1 MISFHIRGSHGEVWV
16 HGGWSSG
23 ELWKFGTWMN
33 NHWMNCRDFVK
44 PYTALSRCSIADSRH
59 SLQSFWMPL
68 WPGENGQNGIQ
79 NDCNEWLLS
88 CDFTPVKMLAGL
100 TKSPS
105 SSKFIQVPDCP
116 ELILGSAIADSVD
129 PLHIC
134 VDMSISTCRDD
145 LSFPFCILFVLFA
158 FCTVFRCI
166 FPIFVRICAFFPR
179 EV

>member
-23 ELWKFGTWMN
+23 ELWKFNVAN
-33 NHWMNCRDFVK
+33 NHW
-44 PYTALSRCSIADSRH
+44 
-59 SLQSFWMPL
+59 SLQGRSPTQMWEHVGAFVATNAT
-68 WPGENGQNGIQ
+68 WPGENGQNDSEWTLSAILHLENACGI
-79 NDCNEWLLS
+79 DK
-88 CDFTPVKMLAGL
+88 V
-100 TKSPS
+100 PS
-105 SSKFIQVPDCP
+105 SSKFRIVV
-116 ELILGSAIADSVD
+116 ILGSAIGIPN
-129 PLHIC
+129 PLHIF

-166 FPIFVRICAFFPR
+166 FPIFVRICAFCLR